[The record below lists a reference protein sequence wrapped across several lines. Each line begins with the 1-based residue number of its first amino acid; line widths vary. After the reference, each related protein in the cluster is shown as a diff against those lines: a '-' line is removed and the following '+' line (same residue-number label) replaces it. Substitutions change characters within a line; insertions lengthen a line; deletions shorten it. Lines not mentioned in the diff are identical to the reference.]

1 MRQNSAFRMPSLI
14 ALRAFEALVRQ
25 GSISRAALELHVTH
39 GAVSHQ
45 VKKLEEELGMAL
57 VERQGKGVKLTPAGR
72 QLSQQISSAFDQLRD
87 IRRALPTEEPAGE
100 LRIACAPAL
109 LARISSLLE
118 KFLRNYQEVALH
130 LLPMS
135 SDLGQVDMVISF
147 GETHIE
153 GQRFAALGDIRY
165 FPVCSPRL
173 LNTQEHLRKP
183 RDLARQVLLHEDDG
197 FDWSRYFLAAGVP
210 GLQARQNVFLPDAYL
225 TIRAALAGG
234 GVTISDHILA
244 GEELHQG
251 RLVRLFDIDFPAP
264 HPYFLIIPPHG
275 NQALAREFA
284 DWLLHE
290 LEAIPAFD

>member
-1 MRQNSAFRMPSLI
+1 MPSLI

-57 VERQGKGVKLTPAGR
+57 VERQGKGVKLTAAGR

-87 IRRALPTEEPAGE
+87 IRRALPSEEPAGE

-109 LARISSLLE
+109 LARVSSLLE

-173 LNTQEHLRKP
+173 LNTHQEHLRKP
-183 RDLARQVLLHEDDG
+183 RDLARQVLLHEDIG

-244 GEELHQG
+244 GEELAEG

>member
-1 MRQNSAFRMPSLI
+1 MHQNSTQRLPSLV

-25 GSISRAALELHVTH
+25 GSIGRAALELHVTH

-57 VERQGKGVKLTPAGR
+57 VERQGKGVRLTAAGR
-72 QLSQQISSAFDQLRD
+72 QLSQQISGAFDQLRD
-87 IRRALPTEEPAGE
+87 IRRNLPSEQPAGE

-109 LARISSLLE
+109 LARVSSLLE
-118 KFLRNYQEVALH
+118 RFLRSYQEVALH

-135 SDLGQVDMVISF
+135 ADLGAVDLVISF

-153 GQRFAALGDIRY
+153 GQRFAALGDIHY

-173 LNTQEHLRKP
+173 LNTQEQLRRP

-197 FDWSRYFLAAGVP
+197 FDWGRYFLAAGVP
-210 GLQARQNVFLPDAYL
+210 GLQARQNVYLPDAYL

-244 GEELHQG
+244 GEELAEG
-251 RLVRLFDIDFPAP
+251 RLVRLFDIAFPAP

-275 NQALAREFA
+275 RQALAREFS
-284 DWLLHE
+284 DWLIRE
-290 LEAIPAFD
+290 LEAIPGFD

>member
-57 VERQGKGVKLTPAGR
+57 VERQGKGVKLTAAGR

-87 IRRALPTEEPAGE
+87 IRRALPSEEPAGE

-109 LARISSLLE
+109 LARVSSLLE

-173 LNTQEHLRKP
+173 LNIQEHLRKP

-244 GEELHQG
+244 GEELAEG

>member
-25 GSISRAALELHVTH
+25 GSIGRAALELHVTH

-45 VKKLEEELGMAL
+45 VKKLEEELGVAL

-87 IRRALPTEEPAGE
+87 IRRALPNEEPAGE

-109 LARISSLLE
+109 LARVSSLLE

-135 SDLGQVDMVISF
+135 SDLGDVDMVISF

-173 LNTQEHLRKP
+173 LNTQDHLRKP

-197 FDWSRYFLAAGVP
+197 FDWSRYFLAAGIP

-225 TIRAALAGG
+225 TIRAAIAGG

-251 RLVRLFDIDFPAP
+251 RLVRLFDVDFPAP

-275 NQALAREFA
+275 HQALAQEFA
-284 DWLLHE
+284 DWLLRE

>member
-25 GSISRAALELHVTH
+25 GSIGRAALELHVTH

-87 IRRALPTEEPAGE
+87 IRRALPNEEPAGE

-109 LARISSLLE
+109 LARVSSLLE

-135 SDLGQVDMVISF
+135 SDLGDVDMVISF

-173 LNTQEHLRKP
+173 LNTQDHLRKP

-197 FDWSRYFLAAGVP
+197 FDWSRYFLAAGIP

-225 TIRAALAGG
+225 TIRAAIAGG

-251 RLVRLFDIDFPAP
+251 RLVRLFDVDFPAP

-275 NQALAREFA
+275 HQALAREFA
-284 DWLLHE
+284 DWLLRE

>member
-1 MRQNSAFRMPSLI
+1 MRQNSAFRLPSLI

-25 GSISRAALELHVTH
+25 GSIGRAALELHVTH

-45 VKKLEEELGMAL
+45 VKKLEEELGVAL

-109 LARISSLLE
+109 LARVSSLLE

-130 LLPMS
+130 LLPMT
-135 SDLGQVDMVISF
+135 SDLGDVDMVISF

-197 FDWSRYFLAAGVP
+197 FDWNRYFLAAGVP